1 VTRTSLPFSRILDRS
16 YPREGPKIAP
26 GNEVDDRGE
35 LSGLERESVLE
46 IALLMATANGSTS
59 PEELASLADLVGHL
73 EGTKPL
79 PGALSTR
86 LRSIE
91 LRGLGGTVEER
102 VRAIA
107 KTLRRALARELA
119 YKAAYAIR
127 VSDLESNPDEEDLA
141 DLLVEALELDE
152 VVPDLENEVNE
163 ALMTAR

>member
-16 YPREGPKIAP
+16 YPRERPKQAD
-26 GNEVDDRGE
+26 GDHDDRGE

-59 PEELASLADLVGHL
+59 PEELSSLADLMGHL
-73 EGTKPL
+73 EGKRPL
-79 PGALSTR
+79 SGALTTKLSA
-86 LRSIE
+86 IE

-141 DLLVEALELDE
+141 DLLIEALNLDE
-152 VVPDLENEVNE
+152 VAADLENEVNE
-163 ALMTAR
+163 ALMTA